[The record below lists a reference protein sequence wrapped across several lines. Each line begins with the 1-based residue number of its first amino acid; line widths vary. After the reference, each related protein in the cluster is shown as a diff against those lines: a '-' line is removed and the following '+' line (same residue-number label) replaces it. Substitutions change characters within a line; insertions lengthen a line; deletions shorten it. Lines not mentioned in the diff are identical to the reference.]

1 MAMNTPNPAPLL
13 QQMAQIQTMERGKLS
28 VLRESSAGPFYK
40 LQAWEHGRNVTRYIP
55 RDQAAAV
62 QEALQGYAQFQ
73 DLTEAYARQMIDK
86 TRAEIAAGSKKKT
99 PPRNSSSPRTRKSSS

>member
-1 MAMNTPNPAPLL
+1 MNTTKPAQLL

-28 VLRESSAGPFYK
+28 VLRESADGPFYK
-40 LQAWEHGRNVTRYIP
+40 LQAWENGKNVTRYIP

-73 DLTEAYARQMIDK
+73 ELTEEYARQMIDK

-99 PPRNSSSPRTRKSSS
+99 PPRNSSSLRTRRSTS

>member
-1 MAMNTPNPAPLL
+1 
-13 QQMAQIQTMERGKLS
+13 MAQIQTMERGKLS

-40 LQAWEHGRNVTRYIP
+40 LQAWENGRNVTRYIP

>member
-1 MAMNTPNPAPLL
+1 MNTPNPAPLL
-13 QQMAQIQTMERGKLS
+13 QQMAQIQSMERGKLS

-40 LQAWEHGRNVTRYIP
+40 LQAWENGRNVTRYIP
-55 RDQAAAV
+55 REQAAAV